1 VLSPWERGQIVLQK
15 LTTNKRNT
23 PGGKCQGQENA
34 ALRDVRTPRGRLLE
48 YLRVIHFEGAFM
60 KVAAVQMDIQ
70 ILEKERNLGKI
81 LGYFERA
88 AKAGAKLAVFPECAL
103 CGYGFTSR
111 GEALPAAEEVP
122 GPSTEKILA
131 AARSLD
137 CTALVGLLERAGERI
152 FNSAVVVTPQSILG
166 TYRKLHLPCL
176 GIDWH
181 AAPGDKPF
189 PVFATPHAKIGISI
203 CYDCSFPESGR
214 ILKLKGAQILAIPTN
229 WPLSSDT
236 WEHTPPVRASEN
248 HLYVIASDRV
258 GEERGFHFA
267 GHSQIVDFTGKKLAE
282 AGETE
287 ETIIYG
293 EIDPARADCNLVVR
307 QPGVW
312 EYDRIAAR
320 RPEMYSLLAERR

>member
-1 VLSPWERGQIVLQK
+1 MR
-15 LTTNKRNT
+15 
-23 PGGKCQGQENA
+23 
-34 ALRDVRTPRGRLLE
+34 
-48 YLRVIHFEGAFM
+48 
-60 KVAAVQMDIQ
+60 VAAVQMDVK
-70 ILEKERNLGKI
+70 ILEKERNLERI
-81 LGYFERA
+81 LAHLERA
-88 AKAGAKLAVFPECAL
+88 ARAGAKLVVFPECAL
-103 CGYGFTSR
+103 CGYGFASR
-111 GEALPAAEEVP
+111 EEALPAAEEVP
-122 GPSTEKILA
+122 GPSTERILA
-131 AARSLD
+131 AAKTLG
-137 CTALVGLLERAGERI
+137 CTAIVGLLERAGKQI
-152 FNSAVVVTPQSILG
+152 FNSALVVTPQGVLG

-189 PVFATPHAKIGISI
+189 PVFPTPHGRIGISI

-214 ILKLKGAQILAIPTN
+214 ILKLKGAQILAIPAN
-229 WPLSSDT
+229 FPVGSDI

-258 GEERGFHFA
+258 GEERGFRFA

-293 EIDPARADCNLVVR
+293 HIDPAAADCNRVVR

-320 RPEMYSLLAERR
+320 RPEMYTALTERPDRP

>member
-1 VLSPWERGQIVLQK
+1 
-15 LTTNKRNT
+15 
-23 PGGKCQGQENA
+23 
-34 ALRDVRTPRGRLLE
+34 
-48 YLRVIHFEGAFM
+48 M

-70 ILEKERNLGKI
+70 ILDKERNLGKI
-81 LGYFERA
+81 LGYLEKA
-88 AKAGAKLAVFPECAL
+88 AKVGAKLAVFPECAL
-103 CGYGFTSR
+103 SGYGFTSR
-111 GEALPAAEEVP
+111 EEARPATEEIP
-122 GPSTEKILA
+122 GPSTEKVLA
-131 AARSLD
+131 AAETLN
-137 CTALVGLLERAGERI
+137 CTAVVGLLERAGDQV
-152 FNSAVVVTPQSILG
+152 FNSAIVATPRGFLG

-181 AAPGDKPF
+181 AAPGDKSF

-258 GEERGFHFA
+258 GEERGFRFA

-282 AGETE
+282 AGESE

-293 EIDPARADCNLVVR
+293 DIDPAAADCNLVVR

-320 RPEMYSLLAERR
+320 RPEMYSVLTERPDRPS